1 MKRRLLALLLACFAT
16 SRADDREALRNPV
29 DDPALPRVLLI
40 GDSISLGYT
49 VPVRKALAGVAN
61 VHRIPENGRYTG
73 YGLEKMDTW
82 LGTNR
87 WDVIHFN
94 WGLWDVVY
102 WEPGTGK
109 PGKKNLKTGVIC
121 TPPEEYA
128 ANLEKLVTRLEKT
141 GAKLV
146 WAATTPVPAGEPGR
160 KPGDEITINKLAAE
174 IMRKHN
180 IEVNDLHARA
190 REKLPGIAARPGDV
204 HYTNA
209 GSQWLGAQV
218 VECIRAA
225 LPAKVK

>member
-1 MKRRLLALLLACFAT
+1 MKRLLLALLLTGFAT

-29 DDPALPRVLLI
+29 DNPALPRVLLI

-49 VPVRKALAGVAN
+49 VAVRKALADAAN

-73 YGLEKMDTW
+73 YGLERIDAW
-82 LGTNR
+82 LGTNQ

-94 WGLWDVVY
+94 WGLWDVVH

-121 TPPEEYA
+121 TTPEEYA

-141 GAKLV
+141 GAKLI
-146 WAATTPVPAGEPGR
+146 WAATTPVPEGEPGR

-174 IMRKHN
+174 IMRKHGV
-180 IEVNDLHARA
+180 EVNDLHARA
-190 REKLPGIAARPGDV
+190 LEKLPGIAARPGDV
-204 HYTNA
+204 HYTKA
-209 GSQWLGAQV
+209 GYEWLGAQV
-218 VECIRAA
+218 ADRIRAA
-225 LPAKVK
+225 LPARPK